1 MNLPR
6 RNRIYLCLT
15 MLLLFALASCSA
27 PAAVSAPA
35 VQPAANKTAAPAT
48 FSDPFAYCASVQ
60 NADTLDSAYTGSKMP
75 DTIVKGLKKAS
86 GASSDAPDEM
96 FTRGGFWRC
105 MDGKVY
111 ACFVGANL
119 PCESKANTDKTPTN
133 ADQDFCKANPSTD
146 FIPAAVS
153 GHDTIYAWACKDGKA
168 EIAKQVF
175 QVDKRGY
182 IAEIWYPIN
191 PQ

>member
-1 MNLPR
+1 
-6 RNRIYLCLT
+6 
-15 MLLLFALASCSA
+15 LLLFALVSCSA
-27 PAAVSAPA
+27 PAAAGGPVL
-35 VQPAANKTAAPAT
+35 AANATPAS
-48 FSDPFAYCASVQ
+48 FSDPFTYCTSVQ
-60 NADTLDSAYTGSKMP
+60 NADTPDAGYTGPKMP
-75 DTIVKGLKKAS
+75 DTILKGLKKAS

-119 PCESKANTDKTPTN
+119 PCESKANIDKTPTA
-133 ADQDFCKANPSTD
+133 ADQDFCKANPSAD

-182 IAEIWYPIN
+182 IAEIWYLIN